1 MSAPWID
8 GSAALGGSLAAAVLL
23 GVGFGFALER
33 SGLGSARKLVG
44 QFYGRDLTV
53 LKVMFSAL
61 LVAMLGVFWLARFGV
76 LDLGSVYLPD
86 TWLWPQLV
94 GALLFGAGL
103 ISAGLC
109 PGTACVAA
117 ATGRLDGL
125 VVVLGIFVGML
136 VMGLLLPRFST
147 FFVSTP
153 RAAWTLPQALDL
165 PYGVVVAA
173 IVLLALVAF
182 VVAEL
187 VERRYRRCA

>member
-1 MSAPWID
+1 MSAPLID
-8 GSAALGGSLAAAVLL
+8 GSAALGGSLAVAVLL

-33 SGLGSARKLVG
+33 AGLGSARKLVG

-61 LVAMLGVFWLARFGV
+61 LVAMLGVYWLARLGV
-76 LDLGSVYLPD
+76 LELGLVYLPD

-103 ISAGLC
+103 ITAGLC

-125 VVVLGIFVGML
+125 VVMLGIFVGML
-136 VMGLLLPRFST
+136 VMGLLLPGFST

-153 RAAWTLPQALDL
+153 RADWTLPQALDL

-182 VVAEL
+182 VAAERI
-187 VERRYRRCA
+187 EQRYRRCA